1 VWPAGI
7 LAARSEQTEVL
18 DGPMPP
24 EERAAELRDIDR
36 LNAWFAGYALSLRHV
51 AARLGASPSR
61 GRRTVVDVG
70 GGGARFAV
78 RLTRWAWGR
87 GHDVR
92 VIVVERD
99 DDALA
104 VARTVSFRNPG
115 IMLVQ
120 ADAHQLPF
128 RTGGVDLVT
137 STLLLHHLP
146 STEVAAC
153 LREMRRAAR
162 VGVIVNDLLRTP
174 LALLLVW
181 VGTRLFASSRAARV
195 DGPLSVRRAYSET
208 ELRGLASEAGLTELT
223 VHRYPW
229 VARLIAVA

>member
-115 IMLVQ
+115 I
-120 ADAHQLPF
+120 
-128 RTGGVDLVT
+128 
-137 STLLLHHLP
+137 
-146 STEVAAC
+146 EVAAC